1 MMSMTLK
8 IAKYQLKDSM
18 RSAWLISVALFFL
31 LATDALFRFGGGAGG
46 GERVI
51 VSLMNVVLL
60 IVPLIAIVI
69 GTMYL
74 YSSRE
79 YIELLLSQPV
89 DRPSL
94 FLGLFVGLTLP
105 LIAGFVAGVGL
116 PFVYHG
122 ALFAA
127 DTGPL
132 PLLLLCGALLTVI
145 FVAFAFAI
153 ALRTEDR
160 IRGIGAALLVWLFFT
175 VVYGGLVLVLLQL
188 FVDYPLQKPTIIASL
203 LNPVDLGR
211 ILLLLRL
218 DISALMGFTGA
229 VFSRFFGSGLGQLV
243 SMSALLVWVAVPFW
257 LGRRAFVGK
266 NF

>member
-1 MMSMTLK
+1 MMNMTLK
-8 IAKYQLKDSM
+8 IAKYQLKDSL
-18 RSAWLISVALFFL
+18 RSAWLLSHALFFL
-31 LATDALFRFGGGAGG
+31 LATDALFRFGGGVGG

-60 IVPLIAIVI
+60 IVPLIAVVI
-69 GTMYL
+69 GTMFL

-89 DRPSL
+89 DRKSL
-94 FLGLFVGLTLP
+94 FLGLFIGLTLP
-105 LIAGFVAGVGL
+105 LVAGFALGVGL
-116 PFVYHG
+116 PFLYHG
-122 ALFAA
+122 ALFSA
-127 DTGPL
+127 DRGPL
-132 PLLLLCGALLTVI
+132 PLLLLSGALLTVI
-145 FVAFAFAI
+145 FVALAFAI

-160 IRGIGAALLVWLFFT
+160 IRGIGASLLVWLFFT
-175 VVYGGLVLVLLQL
+175 VVYGGIVLVLLQL
-188 FVDYPLQKPTIIASL
+188 FMEYPLEKATIVASL

-229 VFSRFFGSGLGQLV
+229 VFDRFFGSGLGQAV
-243 SMSALLVWVAVPFW
+243 SLTALLAWVALPFW
-257 LGRRAFVGK
+257 AGRRAFLRK

>member
-1 MMSMTLK
+1 MTGTTLK
-8 IAKYQLKDSM
+8 IAKYQLKDSL
-18 RSAWLISVALFFL
+18 RSPWLLCHAGFFL
-31 LATDALFRFGGGAGG
+31 VATDALFRFGGGTGG
-46 GERVI
+46 GERVV

-60 IVPLIAIVI
+60 IVPLVAIVL
-69 GTMYL
+69 GTMFL

-89 DRPSL
+89 HRGSL
-94 FLGLFVGLTLP
+94 FIGLFAGLALP
-105 LIAGFVAGVGL
+105 LSAAFAAGVTL

-122 ALFAA
+122 ALGSGNS
-127 DTGPL
+127 GPL
-132 PLLLLCGALLTVI
+132 PVLLLCGVLLTVI
-145 FVAFAFAI
+145 FVALAFAI

-175 VVYGGLVLVLLQL
+175 VIYGGVVLVMLQL
-188 FVDYPLQKPTIIASL
+188 FAEYPLEKATIVASL

-211 ILLLLRL
+211 ILMLLRL

-229 VFSRFFGSGLGQLV
+229 VFNRFFGSGLGQAV
-243 SMSALLVWVAVPFW
+243 SLSALLAWLAIPFW
-257 LGRRAFVGK
+257 AGRRTFLRK